1 MSPWWVVSVQFL
13 FGVAGVILTWWW
25 GSDGRLIGSF
35 ACGVG
40 VVWLPAL
47 FFVAV
52 HGFTAKFASI
62 DVLRFFVLQLL
73 KSVFSVALIGLTV
86 WKFESLN
93 WPLFLGAMVFTLKVY
108 WLALLFSPK
117 TRVMVHL

>member
-1 MSPWWVVSVQFL
+1 MSPWWVVSVQFM

-25 GSDGRLIGSF
+25 GRDGRLIGSF

-52 HGFTAKFASI
+52 HGVTTKFASI

-73 KSVFSVALIGLTV
+73 KSVFSVALIGLTA
-86 WKFESLN
+86 WKFQSLN